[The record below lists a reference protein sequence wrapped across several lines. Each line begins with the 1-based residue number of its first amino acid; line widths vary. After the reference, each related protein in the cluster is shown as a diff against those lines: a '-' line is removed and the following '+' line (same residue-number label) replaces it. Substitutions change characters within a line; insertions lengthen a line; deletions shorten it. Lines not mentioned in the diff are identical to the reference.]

1 MQGFRILPLS
11 HRACLARKQ
20 LKKARAENT
29 APAASAGTAGRHRSA
44 SVASDHSSVADSA
57 SIAAGEGPSPLG
69 GSSSTGIAIDFSAQ
83 PSARQRRPS
92 LDSSH
97 LSDVSG
103 TTPPKAP
110 VTLAAADAPPSAQ
123 PGPYAG
129 SAEQARS
136 RVKAMQQ
143 RSAPGGGRSR
153 SALSSH
159 RFVCVKPHEP
169 QVVHSLRYEAPP
181 RYKSASHVRRFE
193 SQPLPPQGSSGRCV
207 AVVPVLVRACML
219 SGSSFNQPLPTVV
232 FCAGHR
238 PAIPLVNSLE
248 FKHKAGVDQVW
259 PAGRRLP
266 RQQSL
271 AASSTC
277 FLARSRTLQ
286 VGQWDSG
293 CAQTPLLS
301 PLNCDCTHNTHARSN
316 VHGDRDV
323 YVL

>member
-1 MQGFRILPLS
+1 MVAADKGQTEDHEEGKEAADRCSKTAPLWVFLMQGFRILPLS
-11 HRACLARKQ
+11 HCLARKQ

-143 RSAPGGGRSR
+143 RSGPGGGRSR

-207 AVVPVLVRACML
+207 ALVPVLARACML
-219 SGSSFNQPLPTVV
+219 SGSSFNQPLPTV
-232 FCAGHR
+232 F
-238 PAIPLVNSLE
+238 LV
-248 FKHKAGVDQVW
+248 QVT
-259 PAGRRLP
+259 A
-266 RQQSL
+266 QQYHWS
-271 AASSTC
+271 AVWYSSTRLGWTRC
-277 FLARSRTLQ
+277 GRQGGASQGSKVWRLLQ
-286 VGQWDSG
+286 
-293 CAQTPLLS
+293 
-301 PLNCDCTHNTHARSN
+301 HAF
-316 VHGDRDV
+316 
-323 YVL
+323 

>member
-20 LKKARAENT
+20 LKKARAENA
-29 APAASAGTAGRHRSA
+29 APAASAGTTGRHRSA

-143 RSAPGGGRSR
+143 RSGPGGGRSR

-207 AVVPVLVRACML
+207 ALVPVLARACML
-219 SGSSFNQPLPTVV
+219 SGSSFNQP
-232 FCAGHR
+232 F
-238 PAIPLVNSLE
+238 PAVCLCRSPPSNTTGQQFGIQAQGWGGP
-248 FKHKAGVDQVW
+248 GV
-259 PAGRRLP
+259 AGRAAPPKAAKSGGFFNMLSSKVKDFTGRTVGFGLRP
-266 RQQSL
+266 NTIAL
-271 AASSTC
+271 AAQ
-277 FLARSRTLQ
+277 L
-286 VGQWDSG
+286 
-293 CAQTPLLS
+293 
-301 PLNCDCTHNTHARSN
+301 
-316 VHGDRDV
+316 
-323 YVL
+323 